1 MCLSFS
7 AGPAIF
13 VDGPLCAAA
22 AKHLLNNKGMQNI
35 SRKEFM
41 QSAAVLMAAI
51 VAGPS
56 FSNKRHQPL
65 LSFSTLGCPDWTFQ
79 QIIDFAAANGYQGI
93 ELRGIL
99 KQLDLPQCPE
109 FNRPQSITDTIERMK
124 AKQLSFVNLGSSC
137 NLHLAD
143 PVKRKENLDGARRF
157 IDLAQQIACPYVRV
171 FPNNFPKDQAKQDT
185 VNLIVKGLQELG
197 DYAKGKNVMVL
208 METHG
213 ELVYS
218 EDLLNIM
225 QQVNHPQTGLI
236 WDVTNMWT
244 ITKEAS
250 AAVYKKL
257 KPYILHTHIKDAKP
271 VNGAPQYTFLGKG
284 EVPIFDAI
292 SLLQKGGY
300 KGFYS
305 FEWEKLWHPELAA
318 PELAFADYVEV
329 MKNPLPTTPKRAA
342 TSAQPPPF

>member
-1 MCLSFS
+1 
-7 AGPAIF
+7 
-13 VDGPLCAAA
+13 
-22 AKHLLNNKGMQNI
+22 MQTI

-41 QSAAVLMAAI
+41 QSTAVLLAAI
-51 VAGPS
+51 VAGQS
-56 FSNKRHQPL
+56 FSVKRPQL
-65 LSFSTLGCPDWTFQ
+65 RLSFSTLGCPDWTFQ
-79 QIIDFAAANGYQGI
+79 QIIDFAAAHGYQGI

-109 FNRPQSITDTIERMK
+109 FSSPQNITDTVKRMK
-124 AKQLSFVNLGSSC
+124 AKQLSFADLGSSC

-171 FPNNFPKDQAKQDT
+171 FPNNFPKEQEKQAT
-185 VNLIVKGLQELG
+185 IALIVKGLQELG
-197 DYAKGKNVMVL
+197 DYAKGKNVRVL

-213 ELVYS
+213 EVVYS

-236 WDVTNMWT
+236 WDIANMWT
-244 ITKEAS
+244 VTKEAP

-257 KPYILHTHIKDAKP
+257 KPYIFHTHIKDAKL
-271 VNGAPQYTFLGKG
+271 VNGEPQYTFLGKG
-284 EVPIFDAI
+284 EVPVFEAI
-292 SLLQKGGY
+292 DLLQKGGY

-318 PELAFADYVEV
+318 PELAFADYAEV
-329 MKNPLPTTPKRAA
+329 MRNPLPTTPKGAA
-342 TSAQPPPF
+342 TNAQPPLF